1 MLPACLSQQAFQIYD
16 KLADA
21 EKNDYQQLVGALEKK
36 MGIGERIMTW
46 KVQLRRTQRRNP
58 DETVDRYAFRL
69 HNLAKQAYPT
79 ASDEEREARVNEQFI
94 LGLSSDIQFHLL
106 KSGTDNTLDRN
117 IELVKLYEAATDLAG
132 NGRQYTLVT
141 SLMTKHQSHQNPT
154 GIVSSRQ

>member
-1 MLPACLSQQAFQIYD
+1 
-16 KLADA
+16 
-21 EKNDYQQLVGALEKK
+21 
-36 MGIGERIMTW
+36 MTW
-46 KVQLRRTQRRNP
+46 QVQLRRAQRRNP
-58 DETVDRYAFRL
+58 DETVDQYAFRL

-132 NGRQYTLVT
+132 KRNVICAANVADEETPEPPKIDDYSELRAELEAMKTMVWEMRNPRIHLG
-141 SLMTKHQSHQNPT
+141 SLTTPRTMTQ
-154 GIVSSRQ
+154 